1 MPVTSPLRLA
11 RAAAFTAVCLG
22 LGMVAHLVGGGAVA
36 PGALALGLP
45 AVFAAA
51 LPLSGRERTLRAI
64 LPLLAALQVALH
76 VLFALSSPS
85 SPAVHVLAEHVL
97 AQHVLVE
104 HVPTGHAMAGHA
116 HAGPGFGM
124 LAGHGWAVV
133 LTALWL
139 ARGEAALWA
148 LLRRLAVRLTR
159 IAADPAPPVFTPP
172 ASPHPDEPCLPR
184 SVAPR
189 HCVTRRGPHAF
200 SSRPSE
206 TALLTHSRR
215 K

>member
-22 LGMVAHLVGGGAVA
+22 LGVVAHLFSGGVVA
-36 PGALALGLP
+36 PGALVLGLP

-76 VLFALSSPS
+76 GLFALSSPS
-85 SPAVHVLAEHVL
+85 SSAPSSALPVLA
-97 AQHVLVE
+97 
-104 HVPTGHAMAGHA
+104 GHAMAGHA

-124 LAGHGWAVV
+124 LLGHGWAVV

-172 ASPHPDEPCLPR
+172 ASPHPDGARLPR
-184 SVAPR
+184 SVAPL
-189 HCVTRRGPHAF
+189 HCVTRRGPP
-200 SSRPSE
+200 RLLQPS
-206 TALLTHSRR
+206 A
-215 K
+215 

>member
-22 LGMVAHLVGGGAVA
+22 LGVVAHLFSGGVVA

-45 AVFAAA
+45 VVFAAA

-76 VLFALSSPS
+76 VLFALSSPPS
-85 SPAVHVLAEHVL
+85 SASHVLAGH
-97 AQHVLVE
+97 AMA
-104 HVPTGHAMAGHA
+104 GHAMAGHA

-124 LAGHGWAVV
+124 LLGHGWAVV

-159 IAADPAPPVFTPP
+159 IAADPAPPVFTLP
-172 ASPHPDEPCLPR
+172 ASPHPDGARLPR
-184 SVAPR
+184 SVAPL
-189 HCVTRRGPHAF
+189 HCVTRRGPP
-200 SSRPSE
+200 RLLQPS
-206 TALLTHSRR
+206 A
-215 K
+215 

>member
-22 LGMVAHLVGGGAVA
+22 LGVVAHLFSGGAVA

-51 LPLSGRERTLRAI
+51 LPLSGGERTLRAI
-64 LPLLAALQVALH
+64 LPLLTALQVVLH

-85 SPAVHVLAEHVL
+85 SPSAVH
-97 AQHVLVE
+97 LVS
-104 HVPTGHAMAGHA
+104 GHAMPGHA
-116 HAGPGFGM
+116 MVGHVMVGHMPGLGM
-124 LAGHGWAVV
+124 LLGHGWAVV

-159 IAADPAPPVFTPP
+159 IAADPAPPVFAPP
-172 ASPHPDEPCLPR
+172 ASPHPNEPRLPR
-184 SVAPR
+184 FLAPR
-189 HCVTRRGPHAF
+189 HCVTRRGPPGLLQ
-200 SSRPSE
+200 PS
-206 TALLTHSRR
+206 A
-215 K
+215 

>member
-1 MPVTSPLRLA
+1 MTSPLRLA

-22 LGMVAHLVGGGAVA
+22 LGVVAHLFSGGAVA

-51 LPLSGRERTLRAI
+51 LPLSGGERTLRAI
-64 LPLLAALQVALH
+64 LPLLAALQVGLH

-85 SPAVHVLAEHVL
+85 PSPSAWHALAGHV
-97 AQHVLVE
+97 
-104 HVPTGHAMAGHA
+104 MAGHA

-124 LAGHGWAVV
+124 LLGHGWAVV

-172 ASPHPDEPCLPR
+172 ASPHPDEPRLPR

-189 HCVTRRGPHAF
+189 HCVTRRGP
-200 SSRPSE
+200 PS
-206 TALLTHSRR
+206 LLQPSA
-215 K
+215 

>member
-1 MPVTSPLRLA
+1 MTSPLRLA

-22 LGMVAHLVGGGAVA
+22 LGMVAHLVSGGEVT

-85 SPAVHVLAEHVL
+85 SSAVHILAE
-97 AQHVLVE
+97 HVLVE
-104 HVPTGHAMAGHA
+104 HVPTGLAMAGHA

-184 SVAPR
+184 SVPPR
-189 HCVTRRGPHAF
+189 HCVTRRGPP
-200 SSRPSE
+200 RLLQPSI
-206 TALLTHSRR
+206 
-215 K
+215 

>member
-1 MPVTSPLRLA
+1 MPVPLPLRLA

-22 LGMVAHLVGGGAVA
+22 LGVVAHLFGGGAVA

-51 LPLSGRERTLRAI
+51 LPLTGRERTLRTI

-85 SPAVHVLAEHVL
+85 SAWHVLA
-97 AQHVLVE
+97 
-104 HVPTGHAMAGHA
+104 GHAMAGHT
-116 HAGPGFGM
+116 HATPSFGM
-124 LAGHGWAVV
+124 LLAHGWAVA

-184 SVAPR
+184 FVAPR
-189 HCVTRRGPHAF
+189 HCVTRRGPP
-200 SSRPSE
+200 RLLQPS
-206 TALLTHSRR
+206 A
-215 K
+215 

>member
-22 LGMVAHLVGGGAVA
+22 LGVVAHLFSGGAVA

-51 LPLSGRERTLRAI
+51 LPLSGGERTLRAI
-64 LPLLAALQVALH
+64 LPLLAALQVVLH
-76 VLFALSSPS
+76 VLFTLSSPS
-85 SPAVHVLAEHVL
+85 SSPSAVDL
-97 AQHVLVE
+97 
-104 HVPTGHAMAGHA
+104 MAGHA
-116 HAGPGFGM
+116 MPGHAVVGHAMVGHMPSLGM
-124 LAGHGWAVV
+124 LLGHGWAVV

-159 IAADPAPPVFTPP
+159 IAADPAPPVFAPP
-172 ASPHPDEPCLPR
+172 ASPHLDEPRLPR
-184 SVAPR
+184 FLAPR
-189 HCVTRRGPHAF
+189 HCVTRRGPPNLLQ
-200 SSRPSE
+200 PS
-206 TALLTHSRR
+206 A
-215 K
+215 

>member
-22 LGMVAHLVGGGAVA
+22 LGVVAHLFSGGVVT

-76 VLFALSSPS
+76 ALFALSSPAS
-85 SPAVHVLAEHVL
+85 SPWHVIAGHV
-97 AQHVLVE
+97 
-104 HVPTGHAMAGHA
+104 MAGHA

-124 LAGHGWAVV
+124 LLGHGWAVV

-172 ASPHPDEPCLPR
+172 ASPHPDEPRLPR

-189 HCVTRRGPHAF
+189 HCVTRRGPPP
-200 SSRPSE
+200 RLLQPS
-206 TALLTHSRR
+206 A
-215 K
+215 